1 MTNNSLADITAII
14 LAYNEEKHIQRCI
27 QSLKFHIKRIVVID
41 NYSTDNTLSIL
52 KKNNIEVFQNKFINY
67 AIQFTWGI
75 NISEIK
81 TKWILRIDSD
91 EYLTKEFAATISD
104 KLNALPSNISG
115 VSINRRNIFLGKE
128 IKFGGTFPKK

>member
-67 AIQFTWGI
+67 AIQFTWGM

-81 TKWILRIDSD
+81 TK
-91 EYLTKEFAATISD
+91 
-104 KLNALPSNISG
+104 
-115 VSINRRNIFLGKE
+115 
-128 IKFGGTFPKK
+128 

>member
-75 NISEIK
+75 KISEIK
-81 TKWILRIDSD
+81 TTSYED
-91 EYLTKEFAATISD
+91 
-104 KLNALPSNISG
+104 
-115 VSINRRNIFLGKE
+115 
-128 IKFGGTFPKK
+128 

>member
-52 KKNNIEVFQNKFINY
+52 NIKKNY
-67 AIQFTWGI
+67 
-75 NISEIK
+75 
-81 TKWILRIDSD
+81 
-91 EYLTKEFAATISD
+91 
-104 KLNALPSNISG
+104 
-115 VSINRRNIFLGKE
+115 
-128 IKFGGTFPKK
+128 